1 MRVMRPR
8 FAPRPALA
16 VCLAALLNLGFPA
29 VLAAAGDD
37 TGALCLE
44 AEQRYVDLFG
54 KPSAEEMGVTVV
66 LMYKYNFCPAAITVK
81 PFTTVRW
88 VNVDKRTSHSVLV
101 PDSGQPESDR
111 VFSEE
116 IVEMTFLTAGDHK
129 YLCGPH
135 WETHDMI
142 GMVTVAE

>member
-1 MRVMRPR
+1 MRVLRSCPVTHRAM
-8 FAPRPALA
+8 AA
-16 VCLAALLNLGFPA
+16 VLTTVLSLTFPA
-29 VLAAAGDD
+29 ILSAAGDD
-37 TGALCLE
+37 PEALCLE
-44 AEQRYVDLFG
+44 AEERYVELFG
-54 KPSAEEMGVTVV
+54 EPSGQAEGVTVV

-101 PDSGQPESDR
+101 PDSGEPESDR
-111 VFSEE
+111 AFPEE
-116 IVEMTFLTAGDHK
+116 IIEMTFLTVGDHK